1 MEMELT
7 VLERLVLS
15 GLLPKEGNFTNL
27 KLVRQLKEELS
38 FNDLENKRLGFIQ
51 DGDQVRWNMVEGEKV
66 VKKLEFADDSIMK
79 ETIVKE
85 LKKLNDDGKLR
96 DEHFTLYEKFIPGE

>member
-1 MEMELT
+1 MEVELT

-38 FNDLENKRLGFIQ
+38 FNDIENQKLKFIQ
-51 DGDQVRWNMVEGEKV
+51 EGDQVKWNMVEGEKV
-66 VKKLEFADDSIMK
+66 RKKVTFADDSIMK
-79 ETIVKE
+79 ETIIKE
-85 LKKLNDDGKLR
+85 LKKLNDDKKLR
-96 DEHFTLYEKFIPGE
+96 DEHFTLYEKFISSE

>member
-1 MEMELT
+1 MEIELN

-38 FNDLENKRLGFIQ
+38 FNDLENKKLNFVQ
-51 DGDQVRWNMVEGEKV
+51 VGDQVRWDELIARD
-66 VKKLEFADDSIMK
+66 VKKKVTFSDDSMMRKI
-79 ETIVKE
+79 IVE
-85 LKKLNDDGKLR
+85 ALTKLDKDGKLR
-96 DEHFTLYEKFIPGE
+96 DEHFTLYEKFIGSE